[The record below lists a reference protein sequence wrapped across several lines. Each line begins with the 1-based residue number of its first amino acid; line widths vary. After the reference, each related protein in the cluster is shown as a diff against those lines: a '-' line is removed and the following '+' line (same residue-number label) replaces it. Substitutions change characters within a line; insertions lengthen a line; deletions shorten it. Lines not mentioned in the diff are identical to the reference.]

1 MDLQEFE
8 FDIQHRVGTS
18 NQNADAI
25 SRLNHSK
32 TIDIISP
39 ISLTLDTNLY
49 EAQRNDP
56 DLRKVIE
63 MKEQGFPRP
72 PPFIWKDNSIL
83 RTYWECWDQL
93 YISNGLYYGTLR
105 RCAAEVA
112 LRSSVATLFILTCN
126 SMVMF

>member
-1 MDLQEFE
+1 MVIPDNNALRWLHSLEPKGRIARWIMNLQEFE
-8 FDIQHRVGTS
+8 SDIQHRLGIS
-18 NQNADAI
+18 NQNADAL

-63 MKEQGFPRP
+63 MKQQGFPRP

-83 RTYWECWDQL
+83 RTY
-93 YISNGLYYGTLR
+93 
-105 RCAAEVA
+105 
-112 LRSSVATLFILTCN
+112 
-126 SMVMF
+126 